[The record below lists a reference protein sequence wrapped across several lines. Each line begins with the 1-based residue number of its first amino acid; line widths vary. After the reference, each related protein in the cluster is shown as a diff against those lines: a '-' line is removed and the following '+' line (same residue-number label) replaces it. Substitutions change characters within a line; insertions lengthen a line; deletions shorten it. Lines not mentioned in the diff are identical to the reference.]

1 MNKELLV
8 VANTDI
14 NVEVMVFAIQKDAS
28 KIIEDIIWFYLRF
41 ENFNLSID
49 YNF

>member
-14 NVEVMVFAIQKDAS
+14 NVEVMGFAIQKDAS
-28 KIIEDIIWFYLRF
+28 KIIEDII
-41 ENFNLSID
+41 
-49 YNF
+49 